1 MFKLSVNSLA
11 KFLVILLAPLFLFTS
26 CDEEDTPDPQNIV
39 EVASADAQFSS
50 LVAALDR
57 AGLVSTL
64 EGTGPYTV
72 FAPTNAAF
80 DAFLSANGFANL
92 EAVPVPLLTQ
102 VLLNHVVGGTV
113 RAANLTT
120 GYVPTSATESTTSN
134 PLSLYVDLTSGVML
148 NGTVTVSTADVE
160 ATNGVIHVVNGVI
173 GLPTVVTHA
182 LSNPDFSILV
192 AALTRADLTADFVGI
207 LSGDGPFT
215 VFAPTNAAFQ
225 ALLDSNPDWN
235 SLDDIPVATLE
246 AVLSYHVV
254 NGANVLS
261 STLSDEQVVE
271 TFLSGSSFTVDITDG
286 NVSIKD
292 ASGGTAGIAATDV
305 QGSNGVV
312 HVLNAVLLP

>member
-1 MFKLSVNSLA
+1 MIKSSVNSLA
-11 KFLVILLAPLFLFTS
+11 KFLVILLTPLFLFTS
-26 CDEEDTPDPQNIV
+26 CDEDTPDPQNIV

-64 EGTGPYTV
+64 EGTDPYTV

-134 PLSLYVDLTSGVML
+134 PLSLYVDLTSGVKL
-148 NGTVTVSTADVE
+148 NGTVEVSKADVE

-215 VFAPTNAAFQ
+215 VFAPNNAAFQ
-225 ALLDSNPDWN
+225 ALLDGNDDWN

-271 TFLSGSSFTVDITDG
+271 TFLSGSSFTVDIADG

-292 ASGGTAGIAATDV
+292 ATGGTAGVIATDV

>member
-1 MFKLSVNSLA
+1 MNKLAFNSFA
-11 KFLVILLAPLFLFTS
+11 KFLVILLTPLFLFTS
-26 CDEEDTPDPQNIV
+26 CDEDTPDPQNIV

-134 PLSLYVDLTSGVML
+134 PLSLYVDLTSGVLL

-215 VFAPTNAAFQ
+215 VFAPNNAAFL
-225 ALLDSNPDWN
+225 ALLEGNDDWD

-261 STLSDEQVVE
+261 STLRDDQVVE

-292 ASGGTAGIAATDV
+292 ASGGTAGVIATDV

-312 HVLNAVLLP
+312 HVLNAVILP